1 MEYVLEIENV
11 SKLFHGL
18 VAIDDLTIKVKP
30 GQIYGI
36 IGPNGAG
43 KTTLFNCVTGIYTP
57 EKGTIKYKGEDITGM
72 STHKI
77 SQKGVLRT
85 FQNIRLFKEM
95 SVAENIIAGT
105 HTKSKQKWYHSII
118 HTPFY
123 RKDELKSWKKVE
135 ELMEFFGLSAYADT
149 PAGDLSY
156 GNQRKIEMAIALAAN
171 PEILI
176 LDEPAAGLNENETIE
191 LTNII
196 LKIKEMGLGIMMIEH
211 DMEMV
216 MKLTDY
222 ITVINF
228 GKEISQGVPSFVQDD
243 PRVIEAYIGTDDK
256 DEEEER

>member
-11 SKLFHGL
+11 SKFFFGL

-43 KTTLFNCVTGIYTP
+43 KTTLFNCVTGIYRP
-57 EKGTIKYKGEDITGM
+57 EKGSIKYKGEDITGM
-72 STHKI
+72 SPHKI
-77 SQKGVLRT
+77 AQKGVLRT
-85 FQNIRLFKEM
+85 FQNIRLFKDM
-95 SVAENIIAGT
+95 SVAENIMAGC

-118 HTPFY
+118 HTPAF
-123 RKDELKSWKKVE
+123 RKDEEKNWKKVE
-135 ELMEFFGLSAYADT
+135 ELMEFFNLTKYAMT
-149 PAGDLSY
+149 PTTDLSY
-156 GNQRKIEMAIALAAN
+156 GNQRKVEMARALAAE
-171 PEILI
+171 PELLI

-243 PRVIEAYIGTDDK
+243 PRVIEAYIGSDD
-256 DEEEER
+256 DEDED

>member
-1 MEYVLEIENV
+1 MNYVLEIQNV
-11 SKLFHGL
+11 SKFFYGL

-72 STHKI
+72 APHKI
-77 SQKGVLRT
+77 AQRGVLRT

-95 SVAENIIAGT
+95 SVAENIMAGF
-105 HTKSKQKWYHSII
+105 HTKSKQKWYHAIV

-123 RKDELKSWKKVE
+123 KKDERAAWEKVE
-135 ELMEFFGLSAYADT
+135 ELMEFFNLSRLAT
-149 PAGDLSY
+149 VPTGDLSY
-156 GNQRKIEMAIALAAN
+156 GNQRKVEMARALAAN
-171 PEILI
+171 PELLI
-176 LDEPAAGLNENETIE
+176 LDEPAAGLNENETKE
-191 LTNII
+191 LTDII
-196 LKIKEMGLGIMMIEH
+196 RKISKMGIGIMMIEH

-216 MKLTDY
+216 MSLTDY

-228 GKEISQGVPSFVQDD
+228 GKEISQGKPSFVQND
-243 PRVIEAYIGTDDK
+243 PRVIEAYIGSDDE
-256 DEEEER
+256 DEEM

>member
-1 MEYVLEIENV
+1 MDYVLEIENV
-11 SKLFHGL
+11 SKFFYGL

-57 EKGTIKYKGEDITGM
+57 EEGTIKYKGENITGM
-72 STHKI
+72 EPHKI
-77 SQKGVLRT
+77 AQRGVLRT

-95 SVAENIIAGT
+95 SVAENIMAGY

-118 HTPFY
+118 HTSFY
-123 RKDELKSWKKVE
+123 KKDELESWKKVE
-135 ELMEFFGLSAYADT
+135 ELMEFFDLSRLAT
-149 PAGDLSY
+149 VPTGDLSY
-156 GNQRKIEMAIALAAN
+156 GNQRKVEMARALAAS
-171 PEILI
+171 PELLI

-196 LKIKEMGLGIMMIEH
+196 RKISEMGIGIMMIEH

-216 MKLTDY
+216 MNLTDY

-228 GKEISQGVPSFVQDD
+228 GKEISQGEPSFVQND
-243 PRVIEAYIGTDDK
+243 PRVIEAYIGSDDE
-256 DEEEER
+256 DEDE

>member
-1 MEYVLEIENV
+1 MKYVLEIENV
-11 SKLFHGL
+11 SKLFFGL

-43 KTTLFNCVTGIYTP
+43 KTTLFNCVTGIYKP

-72 STHKI
+72 PAHKI
-77 SQKGVLRT
+77 AQKGVLRT

-95 SVAENIIAGT
+95 SVAENIMAGC

-123 RKDELKSWKKVE
+123 KKDNDKSWKKVE
-135 ELMEFFGLSAYADT
+135 ELMDFFNLTKFAMIPT
-149 PAGDLSY
+149 GDLSY
-156 GNQRKIEMAIALAAN
+156 GNQRKVEMARALAAE
-171 PEILI
+171 PELLI

-211 DMEMV
+211 DMDMV

-228 GKEISQGVPSFVQDD
+228 GKEISQGEPDFVQDD
-243 PRVIEAYIGTDDK
+243 PRVIEAYIGSDDDE
-256 DEEEER
+256 DEE

>member
-1 MEYVLEIENV
+1 MKYVLEITNV
-11 SKLFHGL
+11 SKFFHGL
-18 VAIDDLTIKVKP
+18 VAIDDLTINVKP

-43 KTTLFNCVTGIYTP
+43 KTTLFNCVTGMYTP

-72 STHKI
+72 APHKI
-77 SQKGVLRT
+77 AQRGVLRT

-95 SVAENIIAGT
+95 SVAENIIAGC
-105 HTKSKQKWYHSII
+105 HTKSEQKWYHSII

-123 RKDELKSWKKVE
+123 KKDELKQWKKVE
-135 ELMEFFGLSAYADT
+135 ELMDFFGLTKYAKT

-156 GNQRKIEMAIALAAN
+156 GNQRKIEMARALAAD
-171 PEILI
+171 PELLI

-211 DMEMV
+211 DMDMV

-228 GKEISQGVPSFVQDD
+228 GKEISQGLPSFVQDD
-243 PRVIEAYIGTDDK
+243 PKVIEAYIGIDD
-256 DEEEER
+256 DEEEDA

>member
-1 MEYVLEIENV
+1 MKYVLEIENV
-11 SKLFHGL
+11 SKFFFGL

-43 KTTLFNCVTGIYTP
+43 KTTLFNCVTGIYKP
-57 EKGTIKYKGEDITGM
+57 EKGTIKYKGEDITGI
-72 STHKI
+72 SPHKI
-77 SQKGVLRT
+77 AQKGVLRT
-85 FQNIRLFKEM
+85 FQNIRLFKDM
-95 SVAENIIAGT
+95 TVAENIMAGC

-123 RKDELKSWKKVE
+123 KKDEQKYWKKVE
-135 ELMEFFGLSAYADT
+135 ELMEFFNLTKYAMT
-149 PAGDLSY
+149 PTTDLSY
-156 GNQRKIEMAIALAAN
+156 GNQRKVEMARALAAE
-171 PEILI
+171 PELLI

-228 GKEISQGVPSFVQDD
+228 GKEISQGLPSFVQDD
-243 PRVIEAYIGTDDK
+243 PRVIEAYIGSDDDE
-256 DEEEER
+256 DEE

>member
-11 SKLFHGL
+11 SKIFHGL

-72 STHKI
+72 ETHKI
-77 SQKGVLRT
+77 AQRGVLRT

-105 HTKSKQKWYHSII
+105 HTKSTQKWYHSIV
-118 HTPFY
+118 HTPSY
-123 RKDELKSWKKVE
+123 KKDELKQWHKVE
-135 ELMEFFGLSAYADT
+135 ELMEFFGLSKFADT

-156 GNQRKIEMAIALAAN
+156 GNQRKIEMARALAAD

-228 GKEISQGVPSFVQDD
+228 GKEISQGLPDFVQSD
-243 PRVIEAYIGTDDK
+243 PRVIEAYIGTDD
-256 DEEEER
+256 DEEEED